1 MSVGIH
7 SGLFHF
13 FLVGESHREL
23 LVAGPGATATVTM
36 EATADAGEIVISDAT
51 ASALR
56 PGVVGASKGPG
67 HLLRRAP
74 AVPADS
80 FLPFE
85 YVDPDLDLLHGIPT
99 GLRDVLSGSHQESE
113 HRRVTV
119 AFIHFDGTDG
129 LIERVGPTET
139 ADQLDALVSHV
150 QRAVERQEITF
161 LATDADQD
169 GGKII
174 LTAGAPST
182 SGDDEHHM
190 LLAVREIM
198 DAHGPLPIRIG
209 VNRGAVF
216 VGEVGPPY
224 RRTFTVM
231 GDAVNLAARL
241 MAKATPG
248 QILITPEILS
258 RSRTGFATEEL
269 EPFRVKGKSEPVRA
283 LAVGAM
289 TGPRRV
295 GGGRDLPLVGRVT
308 ETRTLEQAIGQAKA
322 GTGSLVEII
331 GEPGAGKSRLVAWL
345 RTAADDMVQLS
356 TVCERYDASTPYHVV
371 GRLLRT
377 LIGLPPEGNSP
388 QVAAAFLTHLE
399 QRTPTVLSRAPLIAT
414 ALGLS
419 VPETPETRDI
429 DEGFRRARM
438 AEAVIDLLG
447 ELLPDSGLLT
457 VEDAHFMDEA
467 SADLFG
473 YLAALVGPSSWLI
486 CVTRRDGGSAFVAPV
501 EHTTC
506 IALGPLEVDEAT
518 ELAHLATADAPI
530 PQHRID
536 ALVERSAGNPL
547 FLLELLEVAT
557 EGEALAE
564 LPDSVEQVVAARI
577 DRLSAGDRRLL
588 RRISVLGQSFPYEV
602 LTEVVDDT
610 PGEFDPAWERLDEF
624 VVRDGLGEL
633 SFRSALLRDCA
644 YDGLTF
650 SVRRNLH
657 ARAQAT
663 PSRARRSTV
672 GRTSPSSSRSITCTP
687 SGTRRHGPTRS
698 SLPNGP
704 RPPTPTSRS
713 PSSTS
718 GRCSRGAACPSSTGP
733 SSPRCTRPSGTRG
746 TAPAATRVLRPPTGR
761 PDASSVTTRSAKPA
775 SRSRSPRSRDGSR
788 ATRTPSAGSPGD
800 CACSRERTAAARSGN
815 VPNCSAGTAGSA
827 RRRVTTPAPSPGA
840 PGRSRTPRRRGTR
853 RCSPSPSGRSTGRG
867 WSSDSSTSR
876 STWSGR

>member
-99 GLRDVLSGSHQESE
+99 GFRDVLSGSHQESE

-150 QRAVERQEITF
+150 HRTVERQEITF

-486 CVTRRDGGSAFVAPV
+486 CVTRRDGGSALVRACGAHDLHRARTARGRRGHRARPPGDGRCTHPPAP
-501 EHTTC
+501 HRC
-506 IALGPLEVDEAT
+506 AGRALGRQPAVPARTAGGGHGGGGARGAAGLGRAGGRRT
-518 ELAHLATADAPI
+518 HRPALGRRSPPAPAHLGARPVVPLRGA
-530 PQHRID
+530 HR
-536 ALVERSAGNPL
+536 G
-547 FLLELLEVAT
+547 
-557 EGEALAE
+557 G
-564 LPDSVEQVVAARI
+564 
-577 DRLSAGDRRLL
+577 RR
-588 RRISVLGQSFPYEV
+588 
-602 LTEVVDDT
+602 
-610 PGEFDPAWERLDEF
+610 
-624 VVRDGLGEL
+624 
-633 SFRSALLRDCA
+633 
-644 YDGLTF
+644 
-650 SVRRNLH
+650 
-657 ARAQAT
+657 
-663 PSRARRSTV
+663 RARRV
-672 GRTSPSSSRSITCTP
+672 
-687 SGTRRHGPTRS
+687 
-698 SLPNGP
+698 
-704 RPPTPTSRS
+704 RP
-713 PSSTS
+713 
-718 GRCSRGAACPSSTGP
+718 GVGAA
-733 SSPRCTRPSGTRG
+733 
-746 TAPAATRVLRPPTGR
+746 
-761 PDASSVTTRSAKPA
+761 
-775 SRSRSPRSRDGSR
+775 
-788 ATRTPSAGSPGD
+788 
-800 CACSRERTAAARSGN
+800 
-815 VPNCSAGTAGSA
+815 
-827 RRRVTTPAPSPGA
+827 RRV
-840 PGRSRTPRRRGTR
+840 RRPRRTR
-853 RCSPSPSGRSTGRG
+853 
-867 WSSDSSTSR
+867 
-876 STWSGR
+876 